1 MPSGIIILRT
11 NQALASVEADP
22 EASLEERLEA
32 LTSSLTKKIF
42 EIVSPGLYERERHIL
57 ALLLWLAQLRAK
69 VSGGQV
75 KFFII

>member
-1 MPSGIIILRT
+1 
-11 NQALASVEADP
+11 VEADP

-69 VSGGQV
+69 VSGGV
-75 KFFII
+75 KLNLLLFNTNCVLGSI